1 MIKEMSHY
9 LKRGFT
15 KGSTEEINETNE
27 KYGKQI
33 TNPRYIIYDF
43 ETDTHTNIH
52 KPNHVEVDV
61 LQIDENLTH
70 NYQDCLTKSFGIPGY
85 NCEDKFCDWL
95 FTDEHINSTV
105 IAHNGSGY
113 DNKFILQYCLNKG
126 IIPSSFIRQGSRI
139 TYMSFKRY
147 RIRFIDSYNFVLQ
160 PLKKLSKTYDIDTLK
175 GHFPHHFNKPKNQ
188 NYIGK
193 IPDESYFGSKHMMP
207 DEYDNDFKP
216 WYDKQKEITD
226 WSFKQEMTKYCRA
239 DVELLSKTILKYRK
253 MFLDYLDTDPF
264 RYTTLASLCMSVYL
278 NKFLPE
284 KLLLVIIVKRK
295 IALFVENG

>member
-1 MIKEMSHY
+1 MI
-9 LKRGFT
+9 LKLIHIQTFI
-15 KGSTEEINETNE
+15 SL
-27 KYGKQI
+27 I
-33 TNPRYIIYDF
+33 TLKLMF
-43 ETDTHTNIH
+43 
-52 KPNHVEVDV
+52 

-95 FTDEHINSTV
+95 FTDENINSTV

-175 GHFPHHFNKPKNQ
+175 GHVPHHLINL
-188 NYIGK
+188 K
-193 IPDESYFGSKHMMP
+193 IK
-207 DEYDNDFKP
+207 
-216 WYDKQKEITD
+216 I
-226 WSFKQEMTKYCRA
+226 
-239 DVELLSKTILKYRK
+239 IL
-253 MFLDYLDTDPF
+253 
-264 RYTTLASLCMSVYL
+264 V
-278 NKFLPE
+278 KFL
-284 KLLLVIIVKRK
+284 LNHISVLNI
-295 IALFVENG
+295 

>member
-15 KGSTEEINETNE
+15 KGSKEEINETNE
-27 KYGKQI
+27 KYRKQI

-61 LQIDENLTH
+61 LQIDENLSH
-70 NYQDCLTKSFGIPGY
+70 NYQDCLTNSFGIPGY

-95 FTDEHINSTV
+95 FTDENINSTV

-139 TYMSFKRY
+139 TYEF
-147 RIRFIDSYNFVLQ
+147 
-160 PLKKLSKTYDIDTLK
+160 
-175 GHFPHHFNKPKNQ
+175 
-188 NYIGK
+188 
-193 IPDESYFGSKHMMP
+193 
-207 DEYDNDFKP
+207 
-216 WYDKQKEITD
+216 
-226 WSFKQEMTKYCRA
+226 
-239 DVELLSKTILKYRK
+239 
-253 MFLDYLDTDPF
+253 
-264 RYTTLASLCMSVYL
+264 
-278 NKFLPE
+278 
-284 KLLLVIIVKRK
+284 
-295 IALFVENG
+295 